1 MMEKPRIGLLPLYLE
16 LYDKTSPKKR
26 PEAERFAVSIA
37 DMLSTEGVNV
47 VRAPV
52 CRLKKEF
59 KKEITKFKQE
69 NVDAIVTLHLAYS
82 PSLESS
88 EALSESGLP
97 VIIFDTTPDAKFG
110 YSQDPGR
117 IMFNHGIHGVQDMC
131 NMLGRNKTAFSVVA
145 GHWKNAEAVS
155 RLLQNIYSAKISAS
169 FRKSRTGI
177 IGRPFKGMGDFQ
189 VPPEELK
196 KLGITVFKAEKNEL
210 NALSGSVTKSEID
223 EEINRDKKL
232 FSIKKLNPE
241 LHKNTTR
248 ACLAVRKWA
257 EKNKLSAFT
266 MNFMDIDKSFLPA
279 VPFLE
284 ASKLMA
290 RGLGYAGEG
299 DILTAS
305 LAGALLSVN
314 RQTTFTEMFCP
325 DWEGDKIFMSHMGE
339 VNPDILHD
347 RAELIEKDFPYTDI
361 ENPVTAAGRFKSGR
375 AHIVNL
381 APAGKGKYRL
391 LICPGS
397 VPSVKRETRMANTVH
412 GWFKPKLPLNT
423 FLETYSKF
431 GGTHHSV
438 LVYDGDARMFMTF
451 GEFMGWETVAI
462 C

>member
-1 MMEKPRIGLLPLYLE
+1 MEKPKIGLLPLYLE
-16 LYDKTSPKKR
+16 LYDKTSPRKR
-26 PEAERFAVSIA
+26 PEAERFAASIA
-37 DMLSTEGVNV
+37 DMLSSEGIRVI
-47 VRAPV
+47 RAPA
-52 CRLKKEF
+52 CRLKQEFKQEITGF
-59 KKEITKFKQE
+59 KKED
-69 NVDAIVTLHLAYS
+69 VDAIVTLHLAYS

-88 EALSESGLP
+88 ESLSEAGLP
-97 VIIFDTTPDAKFG
+97 VIIFDTTPDSKFG
-110 YSQDPGR
+110 YSRDPGR

-131 NMLGRNKTAFSVVA
+131 NMLVRNKAAFSIVA
-145 GHWKNAEAVS
+145 GHWKNAEAVN

-189 VPPEELK
+189 VPSGELK
-196 KLGITVFKAEKNEL
+196 KMGITVFKAEQDEL
-210 NALSGSVTKSEID
+210 NALSGSITKREIV

-232 FSIKKLNPE
+232 FYIKKLNPE
-241 LHKNTTR
+241 LHKNTIR

-266 MNFMDIDKSFLPA
+266 MNFMDIDKSFLPT

-305 LAGALLSVN
+305 LAGALSSVN
-314 RQTTFTEMFCP
+314 KQTTFTEMFCP
-325 DWEGDKIFMSHMGE
+325 DWEGGEIFMSHMGE
-339 VNPDILHD
+339 VNHSILHD
-347 RAELIEKDFPYTDI
+347 RAELIEKDFPYADI
-361 ENPVTAAGRFKSGR
+361 ENPVTATGKLKSGR

-381 APAGKGKYRL
+381 APVDKGKYRL

-397 VPSVKRETRMANTVH
+397 VPSAKGKNRMAGTVH
-412 GWFKPKLPLNT
+412 GWFRPKLPLNT
-423 FLETYSKF
+423 FLELYSKQ

-438 LVYDGDARMFMTF
+438 LAYDGDARMFTTF
-451 GEFMGWETVAI
+451 GEFMGWETVTI